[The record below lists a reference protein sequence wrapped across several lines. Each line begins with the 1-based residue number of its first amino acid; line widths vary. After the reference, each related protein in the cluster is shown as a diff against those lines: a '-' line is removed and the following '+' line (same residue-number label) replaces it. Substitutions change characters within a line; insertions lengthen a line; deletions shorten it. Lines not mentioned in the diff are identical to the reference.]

1 LSGAARRGLALL
13 IAALLGMLAGWAGGA
28 ALAQVWAEAA
38 PEGWRRRIEPTPY
51 MTPTTYGPVPV
62 TGEAFVLGHYEALL
76 GPAPAESVEVEVLLP
91 DDGELV
97 IYPRLQ
103 QDDPIEGAGVVLRPG
118 APPRASRT
126 SAARGAEER
135 PCTGEGAAL
144 PADTPVRV
152 RLQTRAGQLEVE
164 TDTGHWSC
172 AGIGRAEG
180 PVALQAGL
188 RRVALPRVTVDGADL
203 PPPVSLATR
212 AGITLGGGLAVVLLV
227 LLETR
232 LGVGWLG
239 AALAWWPLLLVP
251 LLASR
256 DLSSLHELL
265 RMPSLPVRALPILA
279 GVGLT
284 LLEKGVIHAGRLSRR
299 GRAGQVGALL
309 VGVGLGALGPLL
321 AGAPGAAVALF
332 ALTGGLVGVL
342 AAIQAHARTM
352 PHYNLASL
360 VVTSLTLVCLEAA
373 VRQTSVGDF
382 WNGADRS
389 RGAGTA
395 STLAAEFEALA
406 AAEPTTY
413 PSDGYPVQAPP
424 KRAPLRVVC
433 LGGSSTGGAFQNDDI
448 AEFYPA
454 RLAERL
460 GPGVEVVNQ
469 GTGGW
474 NTLHIALF
482 SEQSLARLQP
492 DVVTVYAGVN
502 DQVESPIPY
511 KELHAAWARGALE
524 PGAASVL
531 DSVRLFQG
539 LRFAVRGLRG
549 SVIGVPPADTADNLR
564 RVVAAADAAGA
575 RTLLLSEAV
584 QPRPEAFAPYWRAMQ
599 TVAAE
604 SDGAAF
610 VHTAEQLR
618 GLGPKGFLDQNHL
631 SDLGHRKLAE
641 RLEGALR
648 SKGWLAP
655 RGGSG
660 AGGPGAAPPSA
671 GGPGAADPAGG

>member
-1 LSGAARRGLALL
+1 MSAGVRRGLALL
-13 IAALLGMLAGWAGGA
+13 IAAVLGLVAGVVGGN
-28 ALAQVWAEAA
+28 ALAQMWAESS
-38 PEGWRRRIEPTPY
+38 PEGWRRRVEPTPY
-51 MTPTTYGPVPV
+51 MTPTTYGPVAV
-62 TGEAFVLGHYEALL
+62 SGDDFVLGHYEGLI
-76 GPAPAESVEVEVLLP
+76 GPGPAESVEVEVVLP
-91 DDGELV
+91 ADGELV
-97 IYPRLQ
+97 LYPRLS
-103 QDDPIEGAGVVLRPG
+103 QDDPIEGGGVVLRPG
-118 APPRASRT
+118 AAPRSSRT
-126 SAARGAEER
+126 SAERGAEER
-135 PCTGEGAAL
+135 DCQGEGAAL

-152 RLQTRAGQLEVE
+152 AVTIGNGGRLAVQTDGGSW
-164 TDTGHWSC
+164 TC
-172 AGIGRAEG
+172 AGAGRAQG
-180 PVALQAGL
+180 PVALQSGL

-203 PPPVSLATR
+203 PPPLSPAIR
-212 AGITLGGGLAVVLLV
+212 AGIALGGGLAVVLLV

-232 LGVGWLG
+232 LGVGWL
-239 AALAWWPLLLVP
+239 AASLAWWPLLLAP

-265 RMPSLPVRALPILA
+265 RMPSLPVRALPIIV
-279 GVGLT
+279 GVGVAV
-284 LLEKGVIHAGRLSRR
+284 LEKGVIHAGRLSRR
-299 GRAGQVGALL
+299 GRGGQVGAL
-309 VGVGLGALGPLL
+309 VIGAGLGAAGPLL
-321 AGAPGAAVALF
+321 AGAPVAAVALF
-332 ALTGGLVGVL
+332 ALTGALAGLL

-352 PHYNLASL
+352 SHYNLASL
-360 VVTSLTLVCLEAA
+360 VVTVLTLVSLEFA

-395 STLAAEFEALA
+395 ATLAAEFEALA
-406 AAEPTTY
+406 AAEATTY
-413 PSDGYPVQAPP
+413 PAEGYPVQAPP

-448 AEFYPA
+448 ADFYPA

-482 SEQSLARLQP
+482 AEQSLARLQP
-492 DVVTVYAGVN
+492 DVVTVYSGVN

-511 KELHAAWARGALE
+511 KELHAAWARGALQ
-524 PGAASVL
+524 PGAASIL

-549 SVIGVPPADTADNLR
+549 SVIAVPPADTTENLR
-564 RVVAAADAAGA
+564 RVVAAADAVGA
-575 RTLLLSEAV
+575 RTLILSEAV

-599 TVAAE
+599 TVAEE
-604 SDGAAF
+604 SDSAVF

-641 RLEGALR
+641 RLDGALKGR
-648 SKGWLAP
+648 GWLRTAP
-655 RGGSG
+655 VGGGPAGGGAAPQAPPAGDG
-660 AGGPGAAPPSA
+660 AGG
-671 GGPGAADPAGG
+671 